1 MKSPC
6 DTVTERLATGEPLT
20 EDESAHAA
28 RCVECARLA
37 RVPRL
42 LAAAA
47 EEPEPYPGFSAR
59 MQVGARAR
67 ITARRRNR
75 IMLTSLAAAAVVA
88 TGTFAMTR
96 PDERVAPGAM
106 RALEEQEPR
115 PRPPAPDDRE
125 ERAATEPE
133 QIALD
138 LVRVADVDR
147 SLDGEAPWNDIT
159 HSLIPYRAIL
169 AREGAGKGAPR

>member
-6 DTVTERLATGEPLT
+6 ETVTERLATGEPLS
-20 EDESAHAA
+20 EDEAAHAA
-28 RCVECARLA
+28 RCVDCARLA

-67 ITARRRNR
+67 IIARRRNR
-75 IMLTSLAAAAVVA
+75 IMLTSVAAAAVVA
-88 TGTFAMTR
+88 AGTFAMTR
-96 PDERVAPGAM
+96 PAERVAPGAM
-106 RALEEQEPR
+106 RALEEQEPQ
-115 PRPPAPDDRE
+115 PRPPVRE
-125 ERAATEPE
+125 ERAATDTE

-159 HSLIPYRAIL
+159 HSLIPYRALL
-169 AREGAGKGAPR
+169 AREGAGKGAHR

>member
-6 DTVTERLATGEPLT
+6 EVVTERLATGEALT
-20 EDESAHAA
+20 EEQASHAA
-28 RCVECARLA
+28 RCVDCARLV

-47 EEPEPYPGFSAR
+47 SEPEPYPGFSAR
-59 MQVGARAR
+59 MQIGARAR

-88 TGTFAMTR
+88 AGTFAMTR
-96 PDERVAPGAM
+96 PGERVAPGAM

-115 PRPPAPDDRE
+115 PRPPVPEDV
-125 ERAATEPE
+125 ERAATDTE

-147 SLDGEAPWNDIT
+147 SLDGEAPWDDIT
-159 HSLIPYRAIL
+159 HSLVPYRALL
-169 AREGAGKGAPR
+169 AREGARKGADR

>member
-6 DTVTERLATGEPLT
+6 ETVTERLATGEPLT

-28 RCVECARLA
+28 RCVDCARLA

-47 EEPEPYPGFSAR
+47 AEPEPYPGFAAR

-88 TGTFAMTR
+88 AGTFAMTR
-96 PDERVAPGAM
+96 PDQRVAPAAM
-106 RALEEQEPR
+106 LALEEQEPR
-115 PRPPAPDDRE
+115 PRPPSPEDV
-125 ERAATEPE
+125 ERAATDTE

-147 SLDGEAPWNDIT
+147 SLDGEAAWNDIT
-159 HSLIPYRAIL
+159 HSLVPYRALL
-169 AREGAGKGAPR
+169 AREGARKGAPR

>member
-6 DTVTERLATGEPLT
+6 ETVTERLAVGEPLT

-28 RCVECARLA
+28 RCVDCARLA

-47 EEPEPYPGFSAR
+47 EDPEPNPGFAAR
-59 MQVGARAR
+59 MQIGARAR

-96 PDERVAPGAM
+96 PDQEVAPGAM

-115 PRPPAPDDRE
+115 PRPPAPDE
-125 ERAATEPE
+125 IERAATEPE
-133 QIALD
+133 KIALD

-159 HSLIPYRAIL
+159 HSLVPYRALL

>member
-1 MKSPC
+1 MMYPC
-6 DTVTERLATGEPLT
+6 EQVTERLATGEPLT
-20 EDESAHAA
+20 EDEAAHAA
-28 RCVECARLA
+28 RCVDCARLA

-75 IMLTSLAAAAVVA
+75 IMLSSIAAAAVVA
-88 TGTFAMTR
+88 AGTFAMTR

-115 PRPPAPDDRE
+115 PRPPVRE
-125 ERAATEPE
+125 ERAATDTEE
-133 QIALD
+133 IVLD

-159 HSLIPYRAIL
+159 HTLIPYRAIL
-169 AREGAGKGAPR
+169 AREGARKGADR